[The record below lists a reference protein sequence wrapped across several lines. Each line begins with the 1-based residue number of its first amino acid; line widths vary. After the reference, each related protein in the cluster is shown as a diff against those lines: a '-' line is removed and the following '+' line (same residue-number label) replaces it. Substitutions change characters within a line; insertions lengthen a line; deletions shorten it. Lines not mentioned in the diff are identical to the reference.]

1 MNLEETN
8 NVEMRWSHR
17 ESTRISQSK
26 KIQGNQD
33 GEWLE
38 TQPGTTNG
46 QGHQTEDAES
56 GNNDHRPSR
65 ISALP
70 SSHSP
75 PFHFSSSH
83 SPHHHHHTR
92 YANHIDNSRLS
103 SLKMPPKTPRQSGA
117 SLPGVATPNLP
128 TYSFGD
134 IVLAKVKGHPAWPAR
149 IVDPYASPL
158 NLRDERKIAQKN
170 SYLAFINNPNK
181 KGAELKAAYQIA
193 LAPEAWEA
201 ELEEY
206 QIALEEQTKTLEI
219 DELENGEGD
228 QAEKSIL
235 LLNQNNQN
243 GNVLPNLKL
252 LATPEPA
259 VVAPALK
266 KRGLKKKEVPEVP
279 LDGESVVREWRH
291 QLQRL
296 FLGKVALTEDL
307 MPEIDEVFTEIEEFE
322 MKTEWLTSSKL
333 AKVLKRVGVLE
344 DSKVPLDAKYSIRA
358 RARALQEKWRNQLGL
373 GDESGHRS
381 KNSDGTDEAKAGNAS
396 PEDENGKENT
406 DPTGVKNHEQ
416 VEVNG
421 KGATKP
427 SDPDNMKMDE
437 DDSLPIK
444 IAEEEETNKA
454 EINSI
459 EQDKI
464 IEPPTEPAPEVSPV
478 ADVPQAN
485 GDHEASKE
493 ESEAMDVESEAVV
506 GQAEDIKVD
515 TEAVK
520 AETEAVNDESDAT
533 SKEPEA
539 AVTEAAVTEAAVTEA
554 ATTTDETK
562 VVNVDEQ
569 VDEAVTK
576 VVEVKTDGDV
586 EMDSADVDQP
596 KLDEK
601 TAPVAAAS
609 TAVADDDGEQMDC
622 ADTPEP
628 TSVEN

>member
-1 MNLEETN
+1 
-8 NVEMRWSHR
+8 
-17 ESTRISQSK
+17 
-26 KIQGNQD
+26 
-33 GEWLE
+33 
-38 TQPGTTNG
+38 
-46 QGHQTEDAES
+46 
-56 GNNDHRPSR
+56 
-65 ISALP
+65 
-70 SSHSP
+70 
-75 PFHFSSSH
+75 
-83 SPHHHHHTR
+83 
-92 YANHIDNSRLS
+92 
-103 SLKMPPKTPRQSGA
+103 MPPKTPRQSGA

-170 SYLAFINNPNK
+170 SYLVKFFKTADYAWMNAKEMSILESTEIRAFINNPNK

-228 QAEKSIL
+228 QAEKSISSAKSK
-235 LLNQNNQN
+235 QPKRKRASEPKTPVISTKKRKSVDARPI
-243 GNVLPNLKL
+243 NVPAKAS
-252 LATPEPA
+252 ATPEPA

-539 AVTEAAVTEAAVTEA
+539 AVTEAAVTEAAVSGETEA
-554 ATTTDETK
+554 AAAKGDQEAVVDEVEATNGDHETTTDETK
-562 VVNVDEQ
+562 VVNGDEQ

-601 TAPVAAAS
+601 TAPVAAAT

>member
-1 MNLEETN
+1 
-8 NVEMRWSHR
+8 
-17 ESTRISQSK
+17 
-26 KIQGNQD
+26 
-33 GEWLE
+33 
-38 TQPGTTNG
+38 
-46 QGHQTEDAES
+46 
-56 GNNDHRPSR
+56 
-65 ISALP
+65 
-70 SSHSP
+70 
-75 PFHFSSSH
+75 
-83 SPHHHHHTR
+83 
-92 YANHIDNSRLS
+92 
-103 SLKMPPKTPRQSGA
+103 MPPKTPRQSGA

-170 SYLAFINNPNK
+170 SYLVKFFKTADYAWMNAKEMSILESTEIRAFINNPNK

-228 QAEKSIL
+228 QAEKSISSAKSK
-235 LLNQNNQN
+235 QPKRKRASEPKTPVISTKKRKSVDARPI
-243 GNVLPNLKL
+243 NVPAKAS
-252 LATPEPA
+252 ATPEPA

-539 AVTEAAVTEAAVTEA
+539 AVTEAAVTEAAVSGETEA
-554 ATTTDETK
+554 AAAKGDQEAVVDDVKATNGDHETTTDETK
-562 VVNVDEQ
+562 VVNGDEQ

>member
-1 MNLEETN
+1 
-8 NVEMRWSHR
+8 
-17 ESTRISQSK
+17 
-26 KIQGNQD
+26 
-33 GEWLE
+33 
-38 TQPGTTNG
+38 
-46 QGHQTEDAES
+46 
-56 GNNDHRPSR
+56 
-65 ISALP
+65 
-70 SSHSP
+70 
-75 PFHFSSSH
+75 
-83 SPHHHHHTR
+83 
-92 YANHIDNSRLS
+92 
-103 SLKMPPKTPRQSGA
+103 MPPKTPRQSGA

-149 IVDPYASPL
+149 
-158 NLRDERKIAQKN
+158 
-170 SYLAFINNPNK
+170 AFINNPNK

-228 QAEKSIL
+228 QAEKSISSAKSK
-235 LLNQNNQN
+235 QPKRKRASEPKTPVISTKKRKSVDARPI
-243 GNVLPNLKL
+243 NVPAKAS
-252 LATPEPA
+252 ATPEPA

-266 KRGLKKKEVPEVP
+266 KVINLSLPPNQTRSSNCCVHPISLVWLARIKEKGGTRSTSMENLSFGNGVINYS
-279 LDGESVVREWRH
+279 DCSW
-291 QLQRL
+291 
-296 FLGKVALTEDL
+296 L

-322 MKTEWLTSSKL
+322 MKTEWLTL

-520 AETEAVNDESDAT
+520 VETEAVNDESDAT

-539 AVTEAAVTEAAVTEA
+539 AVTEAAVSGETEAAAANRDQEA
-554 ATTTDETK
+554 VVDEVEATNGDHETTTDETK
-562 VVNVDEQ
+562 VVNGDEQ

-601 TAPVAAAS
+601 TAPVAAAT

>member
-1 MNLEETN
+1 
-8 NVEMRWSHR
+8 
-17 ESTRISQSK
+17 
-26 KIQGNQD
+26 
-33 GEWLE
+33 
-38 TQPGTTNG
+38 
-46 QGHQTEDAES
+46 
-56 GNNDHRPSR
+56 
-65 ISALP
+65 
-70 SSHSP
+70 
-75 PFHFSSSH
+75 
-83 SPHHHHHTR
+83 
-92 YANHIDNSRLS
+92 
-103 SLKMPPKTPRQSGA
+103 MPPKTPRQSGA

-170 SYLAFINNPNK
+170 SYLVKFFKTADYAWMNAKEMSILESTEIRAFINNPNK

-228 QAEKSIL
+228 QAEKSISSAKSK
-235 LLNQNNQN
+235 QPKRKRASEPRTPVISTKKRKSVDARPI
-243 GNVLPNLKL
+243 NVPAKAS
-252 LATPEPA
+252 ATPEPA
-259 VVAPALK
+259 AAAAPALK

-539 AVTEAAVTEAAVTEA
+539 AVTEAAVTEAAVSGETEA
-554 ATTTDETK
+554 AAAKGDQEAVVDEVEATNGDHETTTDETK
-562 VVNVDEQ
+562 VVNGDEQ

-601 TAPVAAAS
+601 TAPVAAAT